1 MMKKLILA
9 LSITLLASQAFGADY
24 RYVVPMPRPAP
35 EKLADPAVPHLAS
48 YQTAA
53 LHLSQTN
60 PDPFNTKG
68 VPQATQVQAQPGQP
82 VIVQAQPAAQS
93 DLRDWLQTGL
103 MGIIAAIFAKLGFAK
118 PASVPATPVPATA
131 GAPPTMTD
139 LSDAFERALL
149 KVVQSGVPGT
159 AIQGGLG
166 LIPGVGPIAAQ
177 LEPMVRKITIDAL
190 NQKLGIDPTTQPA
203 QGGGNLLDL
212 VGNVVE
218 NRIKAALDKRG
229 AS

>member
-1 MMKKLILA
+1 MKVRLILA
-9 LSITLLASQAFGADY
+9 LSISLFSIQALAADY

-35 EKLADPAVPHLAS
+35 EKVADPAVPHIVP
-48 YQTAA
+48 YQVAA
-53 LHLSQTN
+53 LHLAQTN

-68 VPQATQVQAQPGQP
+68 VPQTTQVQAQPGQP

-103 MGIIAAIFAKLGFAK
+103 MGVIAAIFAKLGFAK
-118 PASVPATPVPATA
+118 PAPVPVPAAT

-177 LEPMVRKITIDAL
+177 LEPMIRKITIDAL
-190 NQKLGIDPTTQPA
+190 NQKLGLDPQTGISQP
-203 QGGGNLLDL
+203 GGSFLDL

-218 NRIKAALDKRG
+218 NRIKAALDRR
-229 AS
+229 ATP